1 MKAMLEDP
9 VVHTAALTNQVSR
22 PKDTP
27 MPHRTKPSSPQLPSA
42 VNRRRGQG
50 HRGYLATFQSNI
62 SSLKMRHGN
71 HAEVITE
78 KRAPQPQEEGSATGK
93 HGQEPAEKG
102 SQIEGD
108 IPIHECEHSPTRRNP
123 VTSNHFAP
131 VVFATG
137 PPPRRGRVIVE
148 ATTLLLLELQTSTKE
163 VAKLL
168 AFVRHFRRSSDGLDL
183 RRTAFCSFL
192 RRRTV
197 SRKIDPKP

>member
-123 VTSNHFAP
+123 VTSNHFCTCRLRNRP
-131 VVFATG
+131 
-137 PPPRRGRVIVE
+137 
-148 ATTLLLLELQTSTKE
+148 TSTARTCDCRGDDLVVVGAPNIDQGGCE
-163 VAKLL
+163 AFGFLYDTSVGL
-168 AFVRHFRRSSDGLDL
+168 AMAL
-183 RRTAFCSFL
+183 T
-192 RRRTV
+192 
-197 SRKIDPKP
+197 